1 MKLPKGWKLRTVDD
15 LFDVQLGKMLNE
27 KAKEGDSH
35 QPYLTNFNVQWSR
48 FRLDTLNTMSFS
60 PREREKFALKMGD
73 LIVCEGGEVG
83 RCAIWREEIQPCYFQ
98 KALHRLRPKNG
109 EIASD
114 FMLAFMRFIAGS
126 KRLGDLTSQSSIAH
140 LTRERFLTLE
150 VFTPPLP
157 EQRKIADI
165 LSTWDEALETLDA
178 LIAAKDR
185 QKQALMQQLLTGKTR
200 VKGAKGRW
208 KKVRMGDVLERV
220 FRPIDW
226 HADLPLNLVSLR
238 RRCGG
243 LFRRPDVKGS
253 EYKTQDLH
261 EIRAGDFLISKRQ
274 VVHGAWGY
282 VTPEFEG
289 RHVSKEYAI
298 LDNRAPDKL
307 HMPFFAWLAQTRRL
321 IRLARVSSTGV
332 HIEKLIFDPVVF
344 LRESI
349 RIPADLA
356 EQQRI
361 ATILDTA
368 DQELTLLRTQRQ
380 TLDQQKRGL
389 MQRLLTGKIRVKP

>member
-1 MKLPKGWKLRTVDD
+1 MPKINREDLSCIELP
-15 LFDVQLGKMLNE
+15 
-27 KAKEGDSH
+27 
-35 QPYLTNFNVQWSR
+35 
-48 FRLDTLNTMSFS
+48 
-60 PREREKFALKMGD
+60 
-73 LIVCEGGEVG
+73 I
-83 RCAIWREEIQPCYFQ
+83 
-98 KALHRLRPKNG
+98 
-109 EIASD
+109 
-114 FMLAFMRFIAGS
+114 
-126 KRLGDLTSQSSIAH
+126 
-140 LTRERFLTLE
+140 
-150 VFTPPLP
+150 PPLP

-208 KKVRMGDVLERV
+208 KKIHMCDVLERV

-261 EIRAGDFLISKRQ
+261 EIRSGDFLISKRQ

-289 RHVSKEYAI
+289 GHVSKEYAI
-298 LDNRAPDKL
+298 LDNRAPEKL

-332 HIEKLIFDPVVF
+332 HIEKLIFDPDVF

-349 RIPADLA
+349 RIPATLA

-361 ATILDTA
+361 AAILDTA
-368 DQELTLLRTQRQ
+368 DQELTLLRTQRASI
-380 TLDQQKRGL
+380 DQQKRGL
-389 MQRLLTGKIRVKP
+389 MQRLLTGRIRVKTS

>member
-1 MKLPKGWKLRTVDD
+1 MKLPKGWKIKTVDE

-27 KAKEGDSH
+27 KAKTGDSL

-48 FRLDTLNTMSFS
+48 FRLDTLNAMSFS
-60 PREREKFALKMGD
+60 PREREKFALKKGD

-83 RCAIWREEIQPCYFQ
+83 RCAIWREEIKPCYFQ

-114 FMLAFMRFIAGS
+114 FMLAYMRFVAGS

-165 LSTWDEALETLDA
+165 LSTWDKAIENLDS
-178 LIAAKDR
+178 LIASKTR

-200 VKGAKGRW
+200 VKGAKGKW
-208 KKVRMGDVLERV
+208 KKVSMGELLERV

-261 EIRAGDFLISKRQ
+261 EIRTGDFLISKRQ

-282 VTPEFEG
+282 VTSEFEG
-289 RHVSKEYAI
+289 GHVSKEYAI

-307 HMPFFAWLAQTRRL
+307 HMPFFAWLAQTRRM

-332 HIEKLIFDPVVF
+332 HIEKLIFDPEVF

-349 RIPADLA
+349 HIPSDLT

-361 ATILDTA
+361 AAILDTA
-368 DQELTLLRTQRQ
+368 DQEITLLRTQRQ

-389 MQRLLTGKIRVKP
+389 MQRLLTGKIRVNP